1 MSPDDV
7 LHFWFGD
14 GEPLDNSKAWYTK
27 SDAFDATCTTRFG
40 AAIDD
45 AVAGEL
51 DAWKTSPRGR
61 LALVIL
67 LDQLSRNI
75 HRGKARSF
83 SQDPIALAVA
93 TEALAAG
100 DEAAHDRVRAS
111 FLLMPFMHA
120 EDMTNQQRCI
130 DGFAQ
135 LARAETDA
143 ERRAFLENGESY
155 ARKHAAIIERFGR
168 FPHRNGI
175 LGRTSTYE
183 EAEFLKQPG
192 SSF

>member
-1 MSPDDV
+1 MSPEDV
-7 LHFWFGD
+7 LQFWFGD
-14 GEPLDNSKAWYTK
+14 GEPLAKSKAWYTR
-27 SDAFDATCTTRFG
+27 SDAFDATCIERFG

-45 AVAGEL
+45 AVAGRL
-51 DAWKTSPRGR
+51 DGWKASPRGR
-61 LALVIL
+61 LALVVL
-67 LDQLSRNI
+67 LDQLSRNV
-75 HRGKARSF
+75 HRDKARSF
-83 SQDPIALAVA
+83 AQDPLAHQIA

-100 DEAAHDRVRAS
+100 DDAAHDRVRAS

-120 EDMTNQQRCI
+120 EDMTSQQRCI
-130 DGFAQ
+130 DGFAKH
-135 LARAETDA
+135 ARAETDP
-143 ERRAFLENGESY
+143 ERRAFLENGEKF
-155 ARKHAAIIERFGR
+155 ARMHAAIIARFGR

>member
-7 LHFWFGD
+7 LLFWFGD
-14 GEPLDNSKAWYTK
+14 GEPLANSKAWYTK
-27 SDAFDATCTTRFG
+27 SDSFDATCTERFG
-40 AAIDD
+40 GAIDD
-45 AVAGEL
+45 AVAGKL
-51 DAWKTSPRGR
+51 DAWKSTPRGR
-61 LALVIL
+61 LALVVL

-83 SQDPIALAVA
+83 AQDPLALTVA

-100 DEAAHDRVRAS
+100 DEGAHDRVRAS

-120 EDMTNQQRCI
+120 ENMKSQERCI

-135 LARAETDA
+135 LARAEEDA
-143 ERRAFLENGESY
+143 ERRAFLENGEKY
-155 ARKHAAIIERFGR
+155 ARQHAAIIERFGR